1 MCFCRTYRR
10 FHQDN
15 YKGAKIQP
23 LAFFCNELAFFMVSL
38 IKDQIELLM
47 KLCSSLKTCLFFL
60 CSALALTAQ
69 NKEVVIT
76 IDTLSPQVFMLTGQG
91 GNIGIYVGT
100 DHVFMI
106 DDQFD
111 RLSEKI
117 KASISKLSD
126 KPITFLFNTHM
137 HGDHTG
143 GNASFNGPGTTIVAH
158 DNVRNRI
165 LEREKKNLEEAK
177 ISEEYFNNMLPE
189 LSFSDNITFYDG
201 DETILGFHV
210 HQAHTDGDALIYF
223 MANNV
228 LHMGDTYFANRYPY
242 IDLKSGGSVE
252 GLIETQ
258 KKALM
263 LINDETIIIP
273 GHGRPS
279 NKKEL
284 SAYIGMLEELRKN
297 VDMAIMSGASLEEV
311 KANSTITAKH
321 DTAFDGGFISAEAIR
336 ETFYMSLQNKES
348 E

>member
-1 MCFCRTYRR
+1 
-10 FHQDN
+10 
-15 YKGAKIQP
+15 
-23 LAFFCNELAFFMVSL
+23 MVSL
-38 IKDQIELLM
+38 KKDQIEHIM
-47 KLCSSLKTCLFFL
+47 KLYSGLKNCILFICGTL
-60 CSALALTAQ
+60 VLNAQ

-76 IDTLSPQVFMLTGQG
+76 VDTLSPQVFMLTGQG

-117 KASISKLSD
+117 KASIATLSD

-158 DNVRNRI
+158 DNVRNRV
-165 LEREKKNLEEAK
+165 LEREKTNLEEAK
-177 ISEEYFNNMLPE
+177 ISEEYFKNMLPE

-210 HQAHTDGDALIYF
+210 HQAHTDGDALVYF
-223 MANNV
+223 MTNNV
-228 LHMGDTYFANRYPY
+228 LHMGDTYFAGRYPY

-263 LINDETIIIP
+263 LINDKTIIIP

-284 SAYIGMLEELRKN
+284 SAYIAMLEEIKKN
-297 VDMAIMSGASLEEV
+297 VETAIMSGASLEEV
-311 KANSTITAKH
+311 KNNTGITSNYDETH
-321 DTAFDGGFISAEAIR
+321 GGGFISAEAIR
-336 ETFYMSLQNKES
+336 ETFFTSLSKKP
-348 E
+348 